1 MLFSSIGFLFR
12 FLPIF
17 MIIYLIAP
25 AKYRNFVL
33 LIGSLVFYGVG
44 EPYFVLLLIASVLIN
59 YGLSRYMF
67 WEPKSPQNNRKLK
80 AVKRRK
86 RALVLA
92 CVFDFGTL
100 FVFKYWDFVAENV
113 NGVAGSRWLPIL
125 ALALPLGISFYTFQM
140 VSYQLDCYWGKVP
153 KQAGLLAYANYIC
166 MFPQLIVGPILRYSE
181 VADRMAERR
190 IRVRDLENGLKL
202 FAAGLGIKVLLAD
215 RISTLWNTIM
225 TAGPGNLH
233 ITAAWMGALAYSF
246 QIYFDFWGY
255 SVMVMGL
262 GKMLGFRI
270 PRNFDDPYTSRSI
283 SEFWRR
289 WHITLGSW
297 FRDYIYIPLGGN
309 RKGSGRTIC
318 NLFVVWALTGLW
330 HGADWNFVLWGLGF
344 FLLISL
350 EKKTYGNWMERSRV
364 LCHIY
369 TLLIIPATW
378 VIFAISDMG
387 QLTAYLGNM
396 VGIYAGRVMVGT
408 EQVIRYLKNYG
419 ILLIMCVIF
428 ITPFPRKWYHK
439 YKDRW
444 FTVLFLFAIFWWSV
458 YEIVVGSNNPF
469 LYFRF

>member
-1 MLFSSIGFLFR
+1 MLFSSVGFLFR

-17 MIIYLIAP
+17 MILYLAVP
-25 AKYRNFVL
+25 VKYRNFVL
-33 LIGSLVFYGVG
+33 LAGSLVFYGVG
-44 EPYFVLLLIASVLIN
+44 EPYFVLLLIVSVLVN

-80 AVKRRK
+80 AKKRRR
-86 RALVLA
+86 RALILA

-100 FVFKYWDFVAENV
+100 FVFKYWDFVAGNV
-113 NGVAGSRWLPIL
+113 NGIAGNRLLPIL
-125 ALALPLGISFYTFQM
+125 TLALPLGISFYTFQM
-140 VSYQLDCYWGKVP
+140 VSYQADCYWGKVP
-153 KQAGLLAYANYIC
+153 KQAGLVAYADYIC

-202 FAAGLGIKVLLAD
+202 FAAGLGIKVLMAD

-233 ITAAWMGALAYSF
+233 VSVAWMGAIAYSF

-255 SVMVMGL
+255 SVMAMGL

-309 RKGSGRTIC
+309 RRGDMRRIC
-318 NLFVVWALTGLW
+318 NLFIVWVLTGFW
-330 HGADWNFVLWGLGF
+330 HGADWNFLLWGLF
-344 FLLISL
+344 LFLLISL
-350 EKKTYGNWMERSRV
+350 EKKTYGKWMERSRV
-364 LCHIY
+364 LGHIY
-369 TLLIIPATW
+369 TLLIIPVTW

-387 QLTAYLGNM
+387 QLIDYLGNM
-396 VGIYAGRVMVGT
+396 AGIYAGRVMVGT
-408 EQVIRYLKNYG
+408 EQVIRYLKDYG
-419 ILLIMCVIF
+419 VLLIACVIF
-428 ITPFPRKWYHK
+428 ITPLPKKWYYR

-444 FTVLFLFAIFWWSV
+444 FMVLILFAIFWWSV
-458 YEIVVGSNNPF
+458 YEIIVGSNNPF